1 MSEYPGK
8 AVLIDNIRTKQM
20 AMEQAL
26 EMLNEQQ
33 MTTPGVVGAWSIKD
47 VGAHISACERIA
59 LGRLQAA
66 AKNTMPAVSWAPG
79 EPTFTDLNDDDD
91 NVDSSNNEIYQHNK
105 DRSLQDVLAEFHTLA
120 LRIVDALQELSDD
133 VLTDAQRFTWTFG
146 NPLWRFIPG
155 DSYEHVDEHLAAIQ
169 AWLATAGKD

>member
-8 AVLIDNIRTKQM
+8 ATLIDNIRTKQT

-47 VGAHISACERIA
+47 VVAHISAWERIA

-66 AKNTMPAVSWAPG
+66 AKNEMPAVSWAPG
-79 EPTFTDLNDDDD
+79 EPTFTELSNTD
-91 NVDSSNNEIYQHNK
+91 VDSINNEFYQHNK
-105 DRSLQDVLAEFHTLA
+105 DRPLQDVLAEFHTLA
-120 LRIVDALQELSDD
+120 LRIVNALQELSDD

-146 NPLWRFIPG
+146 RPLWRFVPG
-155 DSYEHVDEHLAAIQ
+155 DSYEHVNEHLAEIQ
-169 AWLATAGKD
+169 AWLATVRKD

>member
-8 AVLIDNIRTKQM
+8 AALIDNIRTKQT
-20 AMEQAL
+20 ALEQAL

-47 VGAHISACERIA
+47 VVAHINAWERIA

-79 EPTFTDLNDDDD
+79 EPTFTELSDTD
-91 NVDSSNNEIYQHNK
+91 VDSINNEFYQHNK
-105 DRSLQDVLAEFHTLA
+105 DRSLQDVLAEFHTLP

-133 VLTDAQRFTWTFG
+133 VLTDVQRFTWTFDR
-146 NPLWRFIPG
+146 PLWNFIPG
-155 DSYEHVDEHLAAIQ
+155 DSYEHVDEHLAQIQ
-169 AWLATAGKD
+169 AWLAKS